1 MCLGYGLDWDSE
13 ESLQNNLSVSG
24 QYAQKSM
31 AGIKK
36 SRLMQGMMCEGTDS

>member
-24 QYAQKSM
+24 QHAQKPM